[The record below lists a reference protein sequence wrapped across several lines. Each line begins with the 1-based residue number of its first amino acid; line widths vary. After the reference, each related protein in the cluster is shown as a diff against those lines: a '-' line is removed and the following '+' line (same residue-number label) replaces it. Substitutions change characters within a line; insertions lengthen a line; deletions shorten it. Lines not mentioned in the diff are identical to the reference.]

1 MIAKRSPTPKGKGS
15 SFSRLASY
23 ITDEKSNGEKVGFT
37 KVTNCSFDEIDLA
50 VREIE
55 HTQDMNTRAKS
66 DKTYHL
72 IVSFRSGESPTEEQL
87 ADIEQVICEGIGL
100 GNHQR
105 LSATHTDTDNLH
117 IHIAI
122 NKIHPETLN
131 LIEPFYDKYK
141 LSELCKELE
150 IKHDLEQ
157 DNHIEDERNPLS
169 PAARDIEATTGE
181 ASFETWCKEN
191 VAEAVQSY
199 LAGEGC
205 SWDGLHSVLADYDLQ
220 IKPNKQDTG
229 LIVGTRLE
237 GRGSAHMAASRFGRN
252 VSKGALVKQLGSY
265 QGPNDK
271 HQSIKPKSTFK
282 APPIHKAKSD
292 ALFAA
297 YKEAN
302 NATRVLKKK
311 RLDEIRKHQLER
323 RSNLNAD
330 AKKKRAA
337 IKSDKKLRGGWK
349 REAYSRL
356 AANKKIEENKI
367 NNDAKDARD
376 ALHAEHRIL
385 SWQDFLIKEAS
396 TGNEEAL
403 EVLRSRPG
411 GERFRNP
418 GVLKAAADQ
427 VGKAESEVN
436 IFRNFESK
444 ITKEGAVVYSVGD
457 SLVRDEGREV
467 KVPLTPDMKSVE
479 MGLRLAQSKYGKH
492 LNINGSAEFKQM
504 AVDVAVA
511 QKMAVTFVDPE
522 MEKAREQGVS
532 MKGAPSALQ
541 NYITERN
548 SKSSYIS
555 DIMEHKI
562 FAGSDAGK
570 ATYQGQRSLSDGSKV
585 GLFERDNRMLVLP
598 VSDSQAKRLKNVK
611 VGTGVN
617 IDVKG
622 RVNTGRER

>member
-23 ITDEKSNGEKVGFT
+23 IIDEKSNGEKVGFT
-37 KVTNCSFDEIDLA
+37 KVTNCSFDEVDLA

-72 IVSFRSGESPTEEQL
+72 IVSFRSGENPTEEQL
-87 ADIEQVICEGIGL
+87 ADIEQAVCEGIGL
-100 GNHQR
+100 GDHQR

-169 PAARDIEATTGE
+169 PAARDIEATTGGT
-181 ASFETWCKEN
+181 SFEAWCKEN
-191 VAEAVQSY
+191 VAEAVQLY
-199 LAGEGC
+199 LDGEGC
-205 SWDGLHSVLADYDLQ
+205 SWDGLHSVLANYDLQ

-229 LIVGTRLE
+229 LVVGTRIE
-237 GRGSAHMAASRFGRN
+237 GRGSAYMAASRLGRN
-252 VSKGALVKQLGSY
+252 VSKGALVKQLGIY
-265 QGPNDK
+265 QGPNGK

-292 ALFAA
+292 ALFAI

-311 RLDEIRKHQLER
+311 RLDEIRKQQLER
-323 RSNLNAD
+323 RNNLNAD

-337 IKSDKKLRGGWK
+337 IKADKKLRGSWK

-385 SWQDFLIKEAS
+385 CWQDFLIKEAS

-418 GVLKAAADQ
+418 GVLKAAAQ
-427 VGKAESEVN
+427 VGQANLGVN

-444 ITKEGAVVYSVGD
+444 VTKEGAVVYSVGD
-457 SLVRDEGREV
+457 SIVRDEGREV
-467 KVPLTPDMKSVE
+467 KVPLTPDIKSVE
-479 MGLRLAQSKYGKH
+479 MGLRLAQTKYGKR
-492 LNINGSAEFKQM
+492 LNINGSVEFKQM

-511 QKMAVTFVDPE
+511 QKMAVTFLDPE
-522 MEKAREQGVS
+522 MEKAREQGVI
-532 MKGAPSALQ
+532 MKSAPSALQ

-555 DIMEHKI
+555 DIIKHEV

-570 ATYQGQRSLSDGSKV
+570 GIYQGQRSLSDGSKI

-611 VGTGVN
+611 VGTGVS
-617 IDVKG
+617 IDKKG